1 MESKKAPS
9 PFAVLWG
16 WADGEHGGFYTS
28 VALALLGVACGMV
41 PYFCVAA
48 MIARLLSGGG
58 LVECMPWCAGAL
70 VGYLGKPCSPLGPRR
85 CPIPQLII
93 FCGRSAGNC
102 WRN

>member
-41 PYFCVAA
+41 PISVW
-48 MIARLLSGGG
+48 RL
-58 LVECMPWCAGAL
+58 
-70 VGYLGKPCSPLGPRR
+70 
-85 CPIPQLII
+85 
-93 FCGRSAGNC
+93 
-102 WRN
+102 

>member
-16 WADGEHGGFYTS
+16 WADGEHGGFYAS
-28 VALALLGVACGMV
+28 VALALLGVACGMS

-58 LVECMPWCAGAL
+58 LVECLPWCAGAL
-70 VGYLGKPCSPLGPRR
+70 VGYLGKALFSTWSRR
-85 CPIPQLII
+85 CPTPQLII
-93 FCGRSAGNC
+93 LCGRAAGNC